1 MMPKFSSFLVLVLT
15 ALLGF
20 QTWQTWQLRQEVSGL
35 AAAIKNAERAAEDR
49 PLSKGELKDVGALLS
64 EAARAASSGDLEAA
78 RQTASQ
84 AYALLESG
92 QDSLNSERLMK
103 ELDKTREFID
113 RQLKNLYQP
122 RESGKQSN

>member
-1 MMPKFSSFLVLVLT
+1 MPKFSSFLVLVLI

-20 QTWQTWQLRQEVSGL
+20 QSWQTWQLRQEVSGL

-49 PLSKGELKDVGALLS
+49 PLSKDELKDVGALLS

>member
-1 MMPKFSSFLVLVLT
+1 MPRFSSFLVIVLI

-20 QTWQTWQLRQEVSGL
+20 QSWQTWQLRREVSGL
-35 AAAIKNAERAAEDR
+35 AAAIRNAERAAQDK
-49 PLSKGELKDVGALLS
+49 PLSKEELKDVGALLS
-64 EAARAASSGDLEAA
+64 EAARAASGGDLEAA
-78 RQTASQ
+78 RQAASQ

-113 RQLKNLYQP
+113 RQLRNLYQP